1 MAFQTKESPS
11 PRGVGFCGQFGKQ
24 RADVGKDG
32 GNDVGG
38 DSRIKSGVIDSETM
52 RVRSSGWFCV
62 HRNGSEP
69 EREPCRVV
77 AKWSVHGVGVQ
88 NGNRDVT
95 RHRLEIGER
104 PFHDTAVT
112 TVMIRYLIRTNGL
125 PRDPETLE
133 FDHSDNLR
141 RIWGLAGIHGFVCCR
156 TTFDMLIVKSF

>member
-1 MAFQTKESPS
+1 M
-11 PRGVGFCGQFGKQ
+11 GK
-24 RADVGKDG
+24 AG

-38 DSRIKSGVIDSETM
+38 DSRIKSDVMDSETM
-52 RVRSSGWFCV
+52 RVRGSTWFCL
-62 HRNGSEP
+62 HQDGSEP

-95 RHRLEIGER
+95 RHRLEIAER
-104 PFHDTAVT
+104 PFRVTAVT

-141 RIWGLAGIHGFVCCR
+141 RIWCLACMRGFACCR
-156 TTFDMLIVKSF
+156 TAFDLLIVKTF